1 MHESDA
7 KKAGGGR
14 KERRKIKKEEDKD
27 AQARMKGG
35 KEGELDEGGR
45 KNRKDLGVDRREGGR
60 KTMT

>member
-35 KEGELDEGGR
+35 KEELDEGGR